1 MAIVSFLEINVCGLQ
16 DTQAMSTCIRGN
28 LLRPSTWPPT
38 SKARENFS
46 RRRSSPLRKGASEA
60 PRSCVNASLK
70 DIRVGRIRGGV
81 VAGASV
87 LPSPWT
93 LSKSA
98 EAESCLY
105 LPKATQSLVFVLAPD
120 RRPVGASPLAL
131 LVAATID
138 LSQCPPA
145 VCSDDAVVSGC

>member
-1 MAIVSFLEINVCGLQ
+1 MAIVSFLEINVCGPQ
-16 DTQAMSTCIRGN
+16 DTKAMSRQKREKTSHEEDHRHCARGERSTTV
-28 LLRPSTWPPT
+28 LRE
-38 SKARENFS
+38 R
-46 RRRSSPLRKGASEA
+46 
-60 PRSCVNASLK
+60 VLK

-98 EAESCLY
+98 EGESCLY
-105 LPKATQSLVFVLAPD
+105 LAKATQSLVFVLAPD

-131 LVAATID
+131 PGAASID
-138 LSQCPPA
+138 LSQCSPA
-145 VCSDDAVVSGC
+145 VCGDDAVVSGC

>member
-1 MAIVSFLEINVCGLQ
+1 LHSRKSVKTLNLAADVKSERKLLAKKIIAIAQGGER
-16 DTQAMSTCIRGN
+16 STTV
-28 LLRPSTWPPT
+28 LRE
-38 SKARENFS
+38 R
-46 RRRSSPLRKGASEA
+46 
-60 PRSCVNASLK
+60 VLK

-105 LPKATQSLVFVLAPD
+105 LA
-120 RRPVGASPLAL
+120 
-131 LVAATID
+131 
-138 LSQCPPA
+138 
-145 VCSDDAVVSGC
+145 

>member
-1 MAIVSFLEINVCGLQ
+1 MRAPGHPSDVNLHSRKSVKTLNLAADVKSERKLLAKKIIAIAQGGER
-16 DTQAMSTCIRGN
+16 STTV
-28 LLRPSTWPPT
+28 LRE
-38 SKARENFS
+38 R
-46 RRRSSPLRKGASEA
+46 
-60 PRSCVNASLK
+60 VLK

-105 LPKATQSLVFVLAPD
+105 LAKATQSLVFVLAHD

-138 LSQCPPA
+138 LSQCSPA